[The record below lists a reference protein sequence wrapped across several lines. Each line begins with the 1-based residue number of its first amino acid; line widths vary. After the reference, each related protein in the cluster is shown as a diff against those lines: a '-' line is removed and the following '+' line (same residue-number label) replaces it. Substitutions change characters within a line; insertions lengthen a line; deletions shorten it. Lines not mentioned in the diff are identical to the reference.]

1 MRCGTDCIQQ
11 RDICD
16 GWSDC
21 KEDEDEQPAACA
33 GTEKKK
39 INLTFL
45 IRCITRSKSYYCER
59 NVC

>member
-39 INLTFL
+39 INSAILTPY
-45 IRCITRSKSYYCER
+45 TANHEY
-59 NVC
+59 